1 MNSNKCPKC
10 GFITMATATV
20 CKNCMRSLTA
30 ANETTNQSKEPQSW
44 IDTFCVLNLL
54 AGSILSGIIFCL
66 YWDMYVLSKVLP
78 SGRYPVI
85 LLILL
90 YVPAGILAI
99 ICGALWFGLLRF
111 IFKTMGF
118 KLSEA

>member
-1 MNSNKCPKC
+1 
-10 GFITMATATV
+10 MATATV